1 LEMKVNE
8 FQNKI
13 KKIKEETKAT
23 LKIKEE

>member
-1 LEMKVNE
+1 MKVNE